1 LCITY
6 IYHVLSHNALRQ
18 PIVHPSVHL
27 FTKMRISEK
36 DLAQDSKSRDSEP
49 SPHSDVEIGSVAY
62 VNETSKN
69 GDEALRFLKDQHDV
83 GEMTP
88 EDEQRLLRKI
98 DWMIMPL
105 MWSCYCLQ
113 YLDKTLG
120 KPGAPRVK
128 RVHILTSPSQLCGSH
143 GPLRRR

>member
-1 LCITY
+1 
-6 IYHVLSHNALRQ
+6 
-18 PIVHPSVHL
+18 
-27 FTKMRISEK
+27 MRISEK
-36 DLAQDSKSRDSEP
+36 DLAHDSKSRDSEP
-49 SPHSDVEIGSVAY
+49 SPHADVETGSVAF
-62 VNETSKN
+62 VEETSKN

-120 KPGAPRVK
+120 KP
-128 RVHILTSPSQLCGSH
+128 
-143 GPLRRR
+143 